1 MKIESLK
8 SVPAG
13 YINTPLEPMPR
24 LAAALGLTGTAK
36 FRKTNDTLASG
47 LTNASADD
55 SVNTSEAALHCG
67 LYIKRDDMTGL
78 ALGGNKARK
87 LNYIVKYA
95 LDNGYTAL
103 MTFGGVQTNHGRL
116 TAAAAIRYGLKPILV
131 LKGKKPDYLSG
142 NLLLDRL
149 MGADIYF
156 VDTSSADALPE
167 AEQAAA
173 KQRYVDECAA
183 RIIAEYEARGDK
195 VLSVPVGG
203 QTVIGSA
210 GYIQAVPEIMAQMNA
225 QNIRAKHL
233 VVGYGSTGTFAG
245 LWAGAKYYH
254 APFEVIGIPIEPDCR
269 PVEET
274 VDFINE
280 LSEYFEMGF
289 TCRREDLHL
298 ELGFDPAGSVPADS
312 PAAGYGSD
320 PNVTGH
326 SSSDVTGHS
335 SSAVT
340 AAIGGT
346 VGQAP
351 VGYGGVGYNEPDA
364 VTESYIE
371 LLARTEAIFVDPCYT
386 GKVLHGYVDLL
397 KRGVIRAEDG
407 AIFMHTGGAPGL
419 WTREHLDHMQ
429 EGYWSDEEKDHVHTF
444 KL

>member
-1 MKIESLK
+1 MKIESLE

-24 LAAALGLTGTAK
+24 LAAALGL
-36 FRKTNDTLASG
+36 
-47 LTNASADD
+47 AD
-55 SVNTSEAALHCG
+55 G

-87 LNYIVKYA
+87 LNYIVNYA
-95 LDNGYTAL
+95 LENGYTAL

-116 TAAAAIRYGLKPILV
+116 TVAAAIRYGLKPILV
-131 LKGKKPDYLSG
+131 LKGRKPDYLSG

-156 VDTSSADALPE
+156 VDTSSADALPA

-210 GYIQAVPEIMAQMNA
+210 GYIQAVPEIMAQMKA

-289 TCRREDLHL
+289 TCRKEDLHL
-298 ELGFDPAGSVPADS
+298 EFGFDSAGGA
-312 PAAGYGSD
+312 
-320 PNVTGH
+320 
-326 SSSDVTGHS
+326 
-335 SSAVT
+335 
-340 AAIGGT
+340 
-346 VGQAP
+346 VGQTP
-351 VGYGGVGYNEPDA
+351 VGYGGVGYNEPDT

-419 WTREHLDHMQ
+419 WTKEHLDHMQ
-429 EGYWSDEEKDHVHTF
+429 EGYWSDEKKDHVHIF
-444 KL
+444 SL

>member
-1 MKIESLK
+1 MKIEALK

-13 YINTPLEPMPR
+13 YVDTPLEPMPR
-24 LAAALGLTGTAK
+24 LAAALGLP
-36 FRKTNDTLASG
+36 
-47 LTNASADD
+47 ADAD
-55 SVNTSEAALHCG
+55 PAHCG
-67 LYIKRDDMTGL
+67 LYIKRDDLTGL

-87 LNYIVKYA
+87 LNYIVSYA

-116 TAAAAIRYGLKPILV
+116 TVAAAIRYGLKPILV
-131 LKGKKPDYLSG
+131 LKGQKPDELSG

-156 VDTSSADALPE
+156 VDTSSADALPA

-183 RIIAEYEARGDK
+183 QIIAEYEARGDK

-210 GYIQAVPEIMAQMNA
+210 GYVLAVPEIMAQMKA
-225 QNIRAKHL
+225 QNLQAKHL

-254 APFEVIGIPIEPDCR
+254 APFEVIGIPIEPDFR

-280 LSEYFEMGF
+280 LSEFFEMGF
-289 TCRREDLHL
+289 TCRKEDLHL
-298 ELGFDPAGSVPADS
+298 ETGGPALCGCDAESQP
-312 PAAGYGSD
+312 GGC
-320 PNVTGH
+320 
-326 SSSDVTGHS
+326 
-335 SSAVT
+335 T
-340 AAIGGT
+340 AESQPSGCDAESQPSGCDAESQPSGCDAESQPGGCT
-346 VGQAP
+346 AESQPGGCTP
-351 VGYGGVGYNEPDA
+351 GYGGVGYNEPDA
-364 VTESYIE
+364 VTERYIE

-386 GKVLHGYVDLL
+386 GKVFHGYVDLL

-419 WTREHLDHMQ
+419 WTKEHLDHMQ
-429 EGYWSDEEKDHVHTF
+429 ATYWSDEETDHVHTF

>member
-24 LAAALGLTGTAK
+24 LAAALGLTKDAEA
-36 FRKTNDTLASG
+36 RRMSDTLTVG
-47 LTNASADD
+47 LTDAPTDDKANASD
-55 SVNTSEAALHCG
+55 AASHCG

-87 LNYIVKYA
+87 LNYIVNYA
-95 LDNGYTAL
+95 LENGYTAL
-103 MTFGGVQTNHGRL
+103 MTFGGIQTNHGRL
-116 TAAAAIRYGLKPILV
+116 TVAAAVRYGLKPILV
-131 LKGKKPDYLSG
+131 LKGKKPDSG

-156 VDTSSADALPE
+156 ADTSAADALPA

-173 KQRYVDECAA
+173 KQRYVNECAA
-183 RIIAEYEARGDK
+183 QIIAEYEARGDK

-210 GYIQAVPEIMAQMNA
+210 GYIQAIPEIMAQMKA

-245 LWAGAKYYH
+245 LWAGAKYYR
-254 APFEVIGIPIEPDCR
+254 APFEVIGIPIEPDYR

-289 TCRREDLHL
+289 TCRKEDLHL
-298 ELGFDPAGSVPADS
+298 EFGCDSADGCRPGDS
-312 PAAGYGSD
+312 L
-320 PNVTGH
+320 
-326 SSSDVTGHS
+326 
-335 SSAVT
+335 SAV
-340 AAIGGT
+340 GGT

-419 WTREHLDHMQ
+419 WTKEHLDHMQ
-429 EGYWSDEEKDHVHTF
+429 ERYWSDEEKDHVHIF
-444 KL
+444 NL

>member
-1 MKIESLK
+1 MKIESLP

-13 YINTPLEPMPR
+13 YLNTPLEPMPR
-24 LAAALGLTGTAK
+24 LAAALGLTAGNTATAESASDLPG
-36 FRKTNDTLASG
+36 RPSLAAAPDSP
-47 LTNASADD
+47 NAGG
-55 SVNTSEAALHCG
+55 VAAPCG
-67 LYIKRDDMTGL
+67 LYIKRDDLTGL

-87 LNYIVKYA
+87 LNYIVRYA

-116 TAAAAIRYGLKPILV
+116 TVAAAIRYGLKPILV
-131 LKGKKPDYLSG
+131 LKGKKPDELSG

-156 VDTSSADALPE
+156 VDTTAADALPPD
-167 AEQAAA
+167 EQAAA
-173 KQRYVDECAA
+173 KQRYLDECAA
-183 RIIAEYEARGDK
+183 QIIAAYEAHGDK

-210 GYIQAVPEIMAQMNA
+210 GYIQAVPEIMAQMKA
-225 QNIRAKHL
+225 QNIQAKHL

-254 APFEVIGIPIEPDCR
+254 APFEVIGIPIEPDFR

-289 TCRREDLHL
+289 TCRKEDLHL
-298 ELGFDPAGSVPADS
+298 EFGFDSADGAAGNADTS
-312 PAAGYGSD
+312 SAASSCGRTSDTPAAIE
-320 PNVTGH
+320 
-326 SSSDVTGHS
+326 
-335 SSAVT
+335 SA
-340 AAIGGT
+340 AA
-346 VGQAP
+346 QAST
-351 VGYGGVGYNEPDA
+351 GYGGTGYNEPDA

-386 GKVLHGYVDLL
+386 GKVLHGFVDLL

-419 WTREHLDHMQ
+419 WTKEHLDHMQ
-429 EGYWSDEEKDHVHTF
+429 KRYWDDEEKDHVHIFT
-444 KL
+444 L

>member
-1 MKIESLK
+1 MKIESLG

-24 LAAALGLTGTAK
+24 LAAALGFGIDAGGATAVCEPNAAIC
-36 FRKTNDTLASG
+36 RENAADAASP
-47 LTNASADD
+47 
-55 SVNTSEAALHCG
+55 CG

-95 LDNGYTAL
+95 LENGYTAL

-131 LKGKKPDYLSG
+131 LKGEKPDYLSG

-149 MGADIYF
+149 MGADLYF
-156 VDTSSADALPE
+156 VDTSSSGALPA

-183 RIIAEYEARGDK
+183 RIIAEYEARGEK

-210 GYIQAVPEIMAQMNA
+210 GYIQAVPEIMAQMKE
-225 QNIRAKHL
+225 QGIHAKHL

-254 APFEVIGIPIEPDCR
+254 APFEVIGIPIEPDYR

-280 LSEYFEMGF
+280 LSAYFELGF
-289 TCRREDLHL
+289 TCRKEDLHL
-298 ELGFDPAGSVPADS
+298 EFGFDPAGNIPTDS
-312 PAAGYGSD
+312 PAAGYSSD
-320 PNVTGH
+320 QNVTGL
-326 SSSDVTGHS
+326 SASDVT
-335 SSAVT
+335 AV
-340 AAIGGT
+340 IGGT
-346 VGQAP
+346 VGP
-351 VGYGGVGYNEPDA
+351 TPIGYGGVGYNEPDA

-371 LLARTEAIFVDPCYT
+371 LLAHTEAIFVDPCYT
-386 GKVLHGYVDLL
+386 GKVFHGYVDLL

-419 WTREHLDHMQ
+419 WTKEHLDHMQ
-429 EGYWSDEEKDHVHTF
+429 KEYWSDEKTDHVHTF
-444 KL
+444 TL

>member
-1 MKIESLK
+1 MKIEDLRSIP
-8 SVPAG
+8 VG

-24 LAAALGLTGTAK
+24 LAAALGIQAARQRCSSPMETAGGPADAEA
-36 FRKTNDTLASG
+36 DTADAASR
-47 LTNASADD
+47 
-55 SVNTSEAALHCG
+55 CG
-67 LYIKRDDMTGL
+67 LYIKRDDLTGL

-87 LNYIVKYA
+87 LNYIVQYA
-95 LDNGYTAL
+95 LTNGYTAL

-116 TAAAAIRYGLKPILV
+116 TVAAAIRCGLKPILV
-131 LKGKKPDYLSG
+131 LKGPKPDSLSG

-156 VDTSSADALPE
+156 VDTSSADALP
-167 AEQAAA
+167 ADGQAAA
-173 KQRYVDECAA
+173 VQRFVDECAA

-210 GYIQAVPEIMAQMNA
+210 GYIQAVPEIMAQMKA

-245 LWAGAKYYH
+245 LWAGAKYYR
-254 APFEVIGIPIEPDCR
+254 APFEVIGIPIEPDFR

-289 TCRREDLHL
+289 TCRKEDLHL
-298 ELGFDPAGSVPADS
+298 EFGFDSAD
-312 PAAGYGSD
+312 GI
-320 PNVTGH
+320 
-326 SSSDVTGHS
+326 S
-335 SSAVT
+335 SSAP
-340 AAIGGT
+340 I
-346 VGQAP
+346 
-351 VGYGGVGYNEPDA
+351 GYGGVGYNEPDA
-364 VTESYIE
+364 VT
-371 LLARTEAIFVDPCYT
+371 
-386 GKVLHGYVDLL
+386 
-397 KRGVIRAEDG
+397 GVIRARDG

-419 WTREHLDHMQ
+419 WTKEHLDHMQ
-429 EGYWSDEEKDHVHTF
+429 GRYWADEEKDQVHIF

>member
-13 YINTPLEPMPR
+13 YVNTPLEPMPR
-24 LAAALGLTGTAK
+24 LAAALGLVK
-36 FRKTNDTLASG
+36 
-47 LTNASADD
+47 
-55 SVNTSEAALHCG
+55 EAAVADAADAASHCG
-67 LYIKRDDMTGL
+67 LYIKRDDLTGL

-87 LNYIVKYA
+87 LNYIVNYA
-95 LDNGYTAL
+95 LENGYTAL

-116 TAAAAIRYGLKPILV
+116 TVATAIRYGLKPILV
-131 LKGKKPDYLSG
+131 LKGQKPDYLSG

-156 VDTSSADALPE
+156 VDTAAADALPA

-173 KQRYVDECAA
+173 RQQYTDECAA

-210 GYIQAVPEIMAQMNA
+210 GYIQAVLEIMTQMKA

-254 APFEVIGIPIEPDCR
+254 APFEVIGIPIEPDFR

-274 VDFINE
+274 ADFINE

-289 TCRREDLHL
+289 TCKKEDLHL
-298 ELGFDPAGSVPADS
+298 EFGFDSACTPAAAGSAADPAHI
-312 PAAGYGSD
+312 GYGG
-320 PNVTGH
+320 VM
-326 SSSDVTGHS
+326 
-335 SSAVT
+335 
-340 AAIGGT
+340 
-346 VGQAP
+346 GQAL

-364 VTESYIE
+364 VTESCIE
-371 LLARTEAIFVDPCYT
+371 LLARTEAIFADPCYT
-386 GKVLHGYVDLL
+386 GKVFHGYVDLL

-407 AIFMHTGGAPGL
+407 AIFLHTGGAPGL
-419 WTREHLDHMQ
+419 WTKEHLDHMQ
-429 EGYWSDEEKDHVHTF
+429 EGYWSDEAKDRVHTF

>member
-1 MKIESLK
+1 MKIEDLK
-8 SVPAG
+8 SIPIG
-13 YINTPLEPMPR
+13 YRNTPLEPMPR
-24 LAAALGLTGTAK
+24 LAAALGLIK
-36 FRKTNDTLASG
+36 
-47 LTNASADD
+47 
-55 SVNTSEAALHCG
+55 EAAGADAADAASRCG
-67 LYIKRDDMTGL
+67 LYIKRDDLTGL

-87 LNYIVKYA
+87 LNYIASYA
-95 LDNGYTAL
+95 LENGYTAL

-116 TAAAAIRYGLKPILV
+116 TVAAAIRCGLKPILV
-131 LKGKKPDYLSG
+131 LKGQKPDYLSG

-156 VDTSSADALPE
+156 VDTAAADALPA

-173 KQRYVDECAA
+173 KQRYTDECAA
-183 RIIAEYEARGDK
+183 RIIAEYEARGDR

-210 GYIQAVPEIMAQMNA
+210 GYIQAVPEIMAQMKA

-254 APFEVIGIPIEPDCR
+254 APFEVIGIPIEPDFR

-280 LSEYFEMGF
+280 LSKYFEMGF
-289 TCRREDLHL
+289 TCRKEDLHL
-298 ELGFDPAGSVPADS
+298 EFGFDSACTPAAAGSAADPA
-312 PAAGYGSD
+312 
-320 PNVTGH
+320 H
-326 SSSDVTGHS
+326 
-335 SSAVT
+335 
-340 AAIGGT
+340 
-346 VGQAP
+346 

-364 VTESYIE
+364 VTESCIE
-371 LLARTEAIFVDPCYT
+371 LLARTEAIFADPCYT
-386 GKVLHGYVDLL
+386 GKVFHGYVDLL

-407 AIFMHTGGAPGL
+407 AIFLHTGGAPGL
-419 WTREHLDHMQ
+419 WTKEHLDHMQ
-429 EGYWSDEEKDHVHTF
+429 EGYWSDEAKDRVHTF